1 MTAGETPNTLPINYF
16 PQTMPIAEVET
27 KIMTFDQDLRQL
39 RFPLNN
45 GSGAIPAL
53 GFGTSLSDNTKT
65 EAAVKA
71 AVEVGFRHLDAAE
84 RYRNEAQV
92 GSALKELFAN
102 RTVRREDLFVTTKLW
117 NNNHRPERV
126 EPALRASLDRLG
138 LDTLDL
144 YLVHTP
150 FAFQPGD
157 DQDPRDVHGNVI
169 YDNGVTLAET
179 WAAMENLVD
188 RGLVGAI
195 GLSDISA
202 EKVKE
207 VLNFARIKP
216 AVVEV
221 ESHPY
226 HPQWELHELGKAH
239 GTILL
244 SFASLGHALEPRL
257 LDDPMI
263 VSLAHRFEKT
273 PAQVLLAWGIQ
284 RGSAVLTASVTPSRI
299 AENFD
304 VTALPDSAIQE
315 INDRLD
321 TRVRFNSVV
330 DGGEPGFTEVP
341 SDR

>member
-1 MTAGETPNTLPINYF
+1 MTSN
-16 PQTMPIAEVET
+16 
-27 KIMTFDQDLRQL
+27 DDLRQR

-45 GSGAIPAL
+45 GTGAMPAL
-53 GFGTSLSDNTKT
+53 GFGTLLSDSTKT
-65 EAAVKA
+65 ETAVKA
-71 AVEVGFRHLDAAE
+71 AVEAGFRHLDAAE

-92 GSALKELFAN
+92 GTALKELFAKG
-102 RTVRREDLFVTTKLW
+102 TVRREDLFVTSKLW

-126 EPALRASLDRLG
+126 KPALQASLNRLG

-179 WAAMENLVD
+179 WAAMESLVD
-188 RGLVGAI
+188 EGLVGAI

-202 EKVKE
+202 EKTE
-207 VLNFARIKP
+207 QVLNFARIKP

-226 HPQWELHELGKAH
+226 HPQWELHELGKPH

-244 SFASLGHALEPRL
+244 AFAPLGHALEPRL
-257 LDDPMI
+257 LDDPLI
-263 VSLAHRFEKT
+263 VSLARQFGKT

-284 RGSAVLTASVTPSRI
+284 RDSAVLTASVTPSRI

-304 VTALPDSAIQE
+304 VTALPDSAIEE
-315 INDRLD
+315 INELD
-321 TRVRFNSVV
+321 TRIRFNSVV
-330 DGGEPGFTEVP
+330 DGGEPGFAEVP
-341 SDR
+341 SGVR